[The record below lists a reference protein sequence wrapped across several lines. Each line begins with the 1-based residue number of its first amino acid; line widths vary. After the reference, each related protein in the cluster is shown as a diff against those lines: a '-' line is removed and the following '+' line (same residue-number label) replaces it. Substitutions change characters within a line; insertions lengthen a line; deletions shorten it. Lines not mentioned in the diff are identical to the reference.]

1 MKLWEKYLDMK
12 KKDLEIFDEYRKMRK
27 ILQDYATE
35 EWQLSKGIDIPT
47 EAYFLRTEVVE
58 KITKLRSML
67 EKLGLTN
74 TEEEQSDFTTYLM
87 TKFSEIDK
95 EIPLQKGNEPDN
107 ISGEKIWQSRVKQ
120 SKVQR

>member
-1 MKLWEKYLDMK
+1 MKLWEKYLEMT
-12 KKDLEIFDEYRKMRK
+12 KKDLVILDEYKKMRK
-27 ILQDYATE
+27 ILQDYGTE
-35 EWQLSKGIDIPT
+35 EWQLPKGVNIPT

-107 ISGEKIWQSRVKQ
+107 IDEAKIWQSRVKQ
-120 SKVQR
+120 SKVQK

>member
-1 MKLWEKYLDMK
+1 MKLWEKYLEMT

-27 ILQDYATE
+27 ILQDYGTE
-35 EWQLSKGIDIPT
+35 EWQLSKGIDVPT
-47 EAYFLRTEVVE
+47 EAYFVREELLQ
-58 KITKLRSML
+58 KLTKLRNIL
-67 EKLGLTN
+67 EKLGLTHH
-74 TEEEQSDFTTYLM
+74 EEEKAEFNTYIM

-107 ISGEKIWQSRVKQ
+107 IDEAKIWQSRVKQ

>member
-1 MKLWEKYLDMK
+1 MKLWEKYLDMT
-12 KKDLEIFDEYRKMRK
+12 KKDLAILNEYRKMRK
-27 ILQDYATE
+27 ILQDYDTE
-35 EWQLSKGIDIPT
+35 EWQLSKGINIPT
-47 EAYFLRTEVVE
+47 EAYFIRSQIVERLTSLRG
-58 KITKLRSML
+58 ML

-74 TEEEQSDFTTYLM
+74 TEEEQSDFTTYIM

-107 ISGEKIWQSRVKQ
+107 INGEKIWQSRVKQ

>member
-1 MKLWEKYLDMK
+1 MKLWEKYLDMT
-12 KKDLEIFDEYRKMRK
+12 KKDLAILNEYRKMRK
-27 ILQDYATE
+27 ILQDYGTE
-35 EWQLSKGIDIPT
+35 EWQLPKGINIPT
-47 EAYFLRTEVVE
+47 EAYFIRSQIVE
-58 KITKLRSML
+58 KLTSLRGML

-74 TEEEQSDFTTYLM
+74 TEEEQSDFTTYIM